1 MRINLGDIVTMPLP
15 TEWSPDVQYDPINFP
30 AGPPTLAQPP
40 NASLNVQSAPGT
52 NQQVATG
59 PTGPF
64 PNIPPAVANAGSFG
78 YPGAD
83 EVFGSDGGGGVPYPA
98 GSGIPSDFGAGYGA
112 GIPGGY
118 GGEPGGGYG
127 AGGPFPGGGPL
138 GRPLARGANPW
149 ARQAVLPDAVL
160 PPALQRSNPSIQ
172 RVPWIPNKFDYAL
185 MRSAWFW
192 AWVQKHG
199 GLKSCCRIP
208 ELGAPVYD
216 VDPVVAMPNN
226 GLVYRKPFAQPI
238 SAFMSSGAYT
248 GLDVILGQWRVPE
261 GYDGVINRVVCSFT
275 GNGFQDFSG
284 NIVWRVQVG
293 LRYPKDYGNI
303 TATWGDY
310 QTAFLIPGSNIPI
323 ISGQTVT
330 VIANVPAGSPV
341 NGGYITAGTFGWL
354 WPRR

>member
-40 NASLNVQSAPGT
+40 NASLNVQSAPG
-52 NQQVATG
+52 NYQQVATG

-127 AGGPFPGGGPL
+127 AVGPFPGGGPL

>member
-52 NQQVATG
+52 YQQVATG